1 MSKIADADDWNTNW
15 AAQARIAKSNPAQ
28 NFRHRLICLLVD
40 KLEPKNCLDI
50 GCGSGDLLARMR
62 ERREEILLLGL
73 EGSKV
78 GTQLTQQKVPSA
90 LVWNVDLTTD
100 TQSWPSEVQAI
111 SAECAV
117 LSEVLEHVDDPN
129 GLLKR
134 CGSLL
139 NSSGFIIVTVPG
151 GPRTAF
157 DKAIGHRRHY
167 TRDTL
172 RQLMVGAGFRDVKVS
187 APGFPFFNLY
197 KLVVFLRGNRLMSDI
212 ADFNEGSGR
221 LAVLVMRLFSILF
234 RITPRSGRWGWQL
247 IAVAQRES
255 H

>member
-1 MSKIADADDWNTNW
+1 MSKIADTDDWNTNW
-15 AAQARIAKSNPAQ
+15 TAQERIAKSNPAQ
-28 NFRHRLICLLVD
+28 NFRHRLICFLVD
-40 KLEPKNCLDI
+40 KLEPKDCLDI

-62 ERREEILLLGL
+62 EKREEILLLGL

-90 LVWNVDLTTD
+90 LVWNVDLSAD
-100 TQSWPSEVQAI
+100 TQSWPSEVRGI

-117 LSEVLEHVDDPN
+117 LSEVLEHVDDPV
-129 GLLKR
+129 GLLKK
-134 CGSLL
+134 CYSLL
-139 NSSGFIIVTVPG
+139 SNNGFVIVTVPG

-167 TRDTL
+167 TRSTL
-172 RQLMVGAGFRDVKVS
+172 KQLLVDAGFRDVKVS

-197 KLVVFLRGNRLMSDI
+197 KLVVFLRGDRLMSDI
-212 ADFNEGSGR
+212 ADFNDGSGR
-221 LAVLVMRLFSILF
+221 LAVIVMRLFNILL
-234 RITPRSGRWGWQL
+234 RITPRAGRLGWQL
-247 IAVAQRES
+247 IAVAQRGS